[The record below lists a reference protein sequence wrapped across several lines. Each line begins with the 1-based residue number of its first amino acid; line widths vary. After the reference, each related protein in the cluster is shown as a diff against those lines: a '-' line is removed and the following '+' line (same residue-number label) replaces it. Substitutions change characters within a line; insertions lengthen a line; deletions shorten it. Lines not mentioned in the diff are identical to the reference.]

1 MNTKIKVLVL
11 ASILS
16 SLFGC
21 HSIRYPAIGA
31 SSKYTVR
38 PTNWRGQTCILTLDL
53 DTGKKIYVCGPDRYR
68 R

>member
-1 MNTKIKVLVL
+1 MNTKIKVFVL

-16 SLFGC
+16 SLSGC

-38 PTNWRGQTCILTLDL
+38 PANWRGQRCILTLDTH
-53 DTGKKIYVCGPDRYR
+53 TGKKIYVCGPDRFR